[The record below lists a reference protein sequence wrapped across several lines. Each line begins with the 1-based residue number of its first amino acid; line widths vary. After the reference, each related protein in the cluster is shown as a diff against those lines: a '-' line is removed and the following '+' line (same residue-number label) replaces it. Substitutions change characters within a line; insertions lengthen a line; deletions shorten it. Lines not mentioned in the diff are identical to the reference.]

1 VARLIQLQS
10 EEVFFADHGLLYL
23 ALQRPEEKKW
33 ISAKWGVSENKRKS
47 RLYSLTPKGR
57 QQIVEKTSEWER
69 RTKAMGLILSNKVDP
84 SVEEAW
90 QCSSANGA
98 QMILLRRLRR
108 ILNSRRM
115 S

>member
-1 VARLIQLQS
+1 MLGSDGYPKECRWPDCLVAGDAGPADSEDACAGPCLGQAVARLIQLQS

-57 QQIVEKTSEWER
+57 QQIVEKT
-69 RTKAMGLILSNKVDP
+69 
-84 SVEEAW
+84 
-90 QCSSANGA
+90 
-98 QMILLRRLRR
+98 
-108 ILNSRRM
+108 
-115 S
+115 